1 MQFAGLPQGAWLM
14 PDFMVSPF
22 DRPITK
28 RIPPTPN
35 DQDLES
41 GGFALPASGWESIL
55 RGARSRCPRCN
66 EAKLF
71 TRFLKVVATCPHCR
85 QDWTHQQADD
95 FPAYVSI
102 LLTGHIM
109 APIIIALVQET
120 ALSLAAL
127 AAIIVPLMLALM
139 IVFIQPAKGAIIA
152 LQWWFGMHGFVKERP
167 APEASEREA

>member
-1 MQFAGLPQGAWLM
+1 M

-22 DRPITK
+22 DRPGAGHM
-28 RIPPTPN
+28 PPPS
-35 DQDLES
+35 DQECERVT
-41 GGFALPASGWESIL
+41 LPVSGWEAMF
-55 RGARSRCPRCN
+55 RGARSLCPRCSN
-66 EAKLF
+66 AKLF
-71 TRFLKVVATCPHCR
+71 ARFLKPVTTCRHCE

-127 AAIIVPLMLALM
+127 AAIIVSLMLTLM
-139 IVFIQPAKGAIIA
+139 TGFLQPAKGAIIA
-152 LQWWFGMHGFVKERP
+152 LQWWFGMHGFEKERSVSQ
-167 APEASEREA
+167 EAGHEG